1 MILIRKKTE
10 PHKWT
15 LYRNTPGAIYQSQSY
30 LTDSLLKEQGYI
42 CAYCMRRIPCKDS
55 LSNEDHHIEHIKPR
69 SEYPKNQLDY
79 KNMVIVCPGH
89 MGDDDHCDRSKG
101 NKEMHLS
108 PLNSSVIQT
117 ISYENGLIKSSN
129 SVWNSELNDILNL
142 NDKVLV
148 KARMTTL
155 QTTLQAIITQ
165 LNTRKKKNRWTKD
178 MLQKYLDKYQ
188 EKHSDHGKEK
198 YYPYCGIVIYYLQ
211 KKLTK
216 M

>member
-1 MILIRKKTE
+1 MILIRKQPE
-10 PHKWT
+10 PHEWT
-15 LYRNTPGAIYQSQSY
+15 LYRNTPGATYQSQSY
-30 LTDSLLKEQGYI
+30 LSDSLLKEQGYI

-69 SEYPKNQLDY
+69 SKYHEALLDY

-89 MGDDDHCDRSKG
+89 MGDNDHCDRSKG
-101 NKEMHLS
+101 DEEMHLS
-108 PLNSSVIQT
+108 PLNSNVIQT

-148 KARMTTL
+148 KARK
-155 QTTLQAIITQ
+155 TTLQAIIAQ
-165 LNTRKKKNRWTKD
+165 LNASQKKNKWTRA
-178 MLQKYLDKYQ
+178 MLQKYLNKYQ
-188 EKHSDHGKEK
+188 TMHSDNGKEK
-198 YYPYCGIVIYYLQ
+198 YYPYCGIVIYYLH
-211 KKLTK
+211 KKLIR

>member
-1 MILIRKKTE
+1 MILIRKQAE

-15 LYRNTPGAIYQSQSY
+15 LYRNTPGVIYQSQNY

-69 SEYPKNQLDY
+69 SKYPKNQLDY
-79 KNMVIVCPGH
+79 KNIVIVCPGH
-89 MGDDDHCDRSKG
+89 MGDKDHCDRSKG
-101 NKEMHLS
+101 DKEIHLS

-129 SVWNSELNDILNL
+129 FVWNSELNDILNL

-148 KARMTTL
+148 KARM
-155 QTTLQAIITQ
+155 TTLQAIITQ

-188 EKHSDHGKEK
+188 EKHSDHGKKK

>member
-1 MILIRKKTE
+1 MILIRKQPE
-10 PHKWT
+10 PHEWT
-15 LYRNTPGAIYQSQSY
+15 LYRNTPGAPYQSQSY

-55 LSNEDHHIEHIKPR
+55 LSKEDHHIEHIKPR
-69 SEYPKNQLDY
+69 SKYHEAQLDY

-89 MGDDDHCDRSKG
+89 MGDNDHCDRSKG
-101 NKEMHLS
+101 HKEMHLS

-148 KARMTTL
+148 KARK
-155 QTTLQAIITQ
+155 TTLQAIIVQ
-165 LNTRKKKNRWTKD
+165 LNASQKKNKWTRA
-178 MLQKYLDKYQ
+178 MLEKYLNKY
-188 EKHSDHGKEK
+188 KNMHSDHGTEK

>member
-1 MILIRKKTE
+1 MILIKKQSE
-10 PHKWT
+10 PHQWT
-15 LYRNTPGAIYQSQSY
+15 AYRKTAGATYQSQSY
-30 LTDSLLKEQGYI
+30 LSASLLEEQGYI
-42 CAYCMRRIPCKDS
+42 CAYCMRRIPCKDR

-69 SEYPKNQLDY
+69 SKYPEKQLDY

-89 MGDDDHCDRSKG
+89 MGDNDHCDRSKG
-101 NKEMHLS
+101 DKEINLS

-117 ISYENGLIKSSN
+117 ISYENNGLIKSSN
-129 SVWNSELNDILNL
+129 PVWNSELNDILNL

-148 KARMTTL
+148 NARKTTL
-155 QTTLQAIITQ
+155 HTVVKQ
-165 LNTRKKKNRWTKD
+165 LSTEKKDKWTKNI
-178 MLQKYLDKYQ
+178 LQKYLDRYQ
-188 EKHSDHGKEK
+188 EKHSDNGKEK

>member
-1 MILIRKKTE
+1 MILIKKQSE
-10 PHKWT
+10 PHQWT
-15 LYRNTPGAIYQSQSY
+15 AYRKTAGAAYQSQSY

-69 SEYPKNQLDY
+69 SEYLKNQLDY

-89 MGDDDHCDRSKG
+89 MGDKDHCDRSKG
-101 NKEMHLS
+101 NKEMTLS
-108 PLNSSVIQT
+108 PLNSRVIQT
-117 ISYENGLIKSSN
+117 ISYENNGFIKSSN
-129 SVWNSELNDILNL
+129 SDWNRELNDILNL

-148 KARMTTL
+148 NARKITL
-155 QTTLQAIITQ
+155 QEIITQ
-165 LNTRKKKNRWTKD
+165 LNARKKDRWTRA
-178 MLQKYLDKYQ
+178 MLQKNLDKYQ
-188 EKHSDHGKEK
+188 TMHSDHGKEK

-216 M
+216 I